1 MQKGQY
7 VKYRMNFGD
16 IRKPVNALLVGM
28 LPELEMAL
36 YTVCFEMNKTECPIS
51 LGGTKLSIRTFPIR
65 YRGKK
70 YIGSAF
76 TA

>member
-1 MQKGQY
+1 
-7 VKYRMNFGD
+7 MNYDD
-16 IRKPVNALLVGM
+16 IRKPVNAIVIGL

-36 YTVCFEMNKTECPIS
+36 YTVCFELDQRECPIS
-51 LGGTKLSIRTFPIR
+51 LGGTKLSIKTFPIR

-76 TA
+76 VV